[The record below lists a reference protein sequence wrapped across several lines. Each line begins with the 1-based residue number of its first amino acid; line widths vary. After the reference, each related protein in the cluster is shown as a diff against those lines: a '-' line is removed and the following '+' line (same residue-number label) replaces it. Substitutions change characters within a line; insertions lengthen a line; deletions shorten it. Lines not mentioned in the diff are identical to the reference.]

1 MTQFIQILN
10 NFFLVLTEICC
21 KNLGFKKI
29 YLFVELDF
37 NIKLQ
42 KFGTDCD
49 GLV

>member
-1 MTQFIQILN
+1 MAKFIQILN
-10 NFFLVLTEICC
+10 NFFLVLTENWWF
-21 KNLGFKKI
+21 KNF